1 MASEFSFDVVSKV
14 EYTVVDEA
22 IAIALKEVLN
32 RYDFKDS
39 KSEINFDKKN
49 NTIMLQSSD
58 DYKVKALN
66 EVLMT
71 KISKRGLPVKNFAG
85 QKVESAL
92 GGTAKMAVKVQ
103 QGIPQD
109 KAKEVVK
116 AVKEQKFKANVS
128 IQSDTLRVTSKSKD
142 ELQTIMTFLRGGDYG
157 ITLQF
162 ENFR

>member
-22 IAIALKEVLN
+22 IAIAMKEVIN

-49 NTIMLQSSD
+49 NSITLQSCD
-58 DYKVKALN
+58 DYKVKALYD
-66 EVLMT
+66 VLLT
-71 KISKRGLPVKNFAG
+71 KLSKRGLPLKNFEP

-92 GGTAKMAVKVQ
+92 GGTAKQAVKIQ

-109 KAKEVVK
+109 KAKEIVK
-116 AVKEQKFKANVS
+116 AMKEQKLKANIS
-128 IQSDTLRVTSKSKD
+128 IQGDTLRVTSKSKD
-142 ELQTIMTFLRGGDYG
+142 ELQNVMSILRGQDFG
-157 ITLQF
+157 IALQF
-162 ENFR
+162 DNFR

>member
-22 IAIALKEVLN
+22 IAIAMKEVIN

-49 NTIMLQSSD
+49 NSITLQSCD
-58 DYKVKALN
+58 DYKVKALYD
-66 EVLMT
+66 VLLT
-71 KISKRGLPVKNFAG
+71 KLSKRGLPLKNFEP

-92 GGTAKMAVKVQ
+92 GGTAKQAVKIQ

-109 KAKEVVK
+109 KAKEIVK
-116 AVKEQKFKANVS
+116 AMKEQKLKANIS
-128 IQSDTLRVTSKSKD
+128 IQGDTLRVTSKSKD
-142 ELQTIMTFLRGGDYG
+142 ELQNVMAILRGQDFG
-157 ITLQF
+157 IALQF
-162 ENFR
+162 DNFR

>member
-1 MASEFSFDVVSKV
+1 MASDFSFDVVSKV

-22 IAIALKEVLN
+22 IAIAMKEILN

-39 KSEINFDKKN
+39 KSEINFDKKE
-49 NTIMLQSSD
+49 NTIMLQSTD
-58 DYKVKALN
+58 DYKVKALYD
-66 EVLMT
+66 VLLM
-71 KISKRGLPVKNFAG
+71 KISKRGLPVKNFSG
-85 QKVESAL
+85 EKVQSAL

-109 KAKEVVK
+109 KAKEITRAIK
-116 AVKEQKFKANVS
+116 DAKLKANAS
-128 IQSDTLRVTSKSKD
+128 IQGDTLRITSKSKD
-142 ELQTIMTFLRGGDYG
+142 ELQNVMSLLRGGDYG

>member
-14 EYTVVDEA
+14 DYNVVDEA
-22 IAIALKEVLN
+22 IAIAMKEIIN

-39 KSEINFDKKN
+39 KSEINFDKKAN
-49 NTIMLQSSD
+49 SIMLLSSD
-58 DYKVKALN
+58 DYKVKALFD
-66 EVLMT
+66 VLLN
-71 KISKRGLPVKNFAG
+71 KLSKRNLPLKNFKG
-85 QKVESAL
+85 EKVNSAL
-92 GGTAKMAVKVQ
+92 GGTAKMEVKVQ

-109 KAKEVVK
+109 KAKEIVK

-142 ELQTIMTFLRGGDYG
+142 ELQTIMGMLRGGDYG

>member
-22 IAIALKEVLN
+22 IAIAMKEVVN

-39 KSEINFDKKN
+39 KSEINFDKKAN
-49 NTIMLQSSD
+49 SILLQSSD
-58 DYKVKALN
+58 DYKVKALY
-66 EVLMT
+66 EVLMM
-71 KISKRGLPVKNFAG
+71 KVSKRGLPVKNFEA

-109 KAKEVVK
+109 KAKEIVRAIK
-116 AVKEQKFKANVS
+116 DAKLKANVS
-128 IQSDTLRVTSKSKD
+128 IQADTLRVTSKSKD
-142 ELQTIMTFLRGGDYG
+142 ELQSVMSLLRGGDYG

-162 ENFR
+162 DNFR